1 MTTSSTGTG
10 TPSSEPCDESDDEK
24 ARGRMPFFEWVEHYL
39 SRMERG
45 ILNDEGIYV
54 SGT

>member
-1 MTTSSTGTG
+1 MW
-10 TPSSEPCDESDDEK
+10 DESDDEK